1 MRITIEKEYAHIIL
15 MIRLTDTFLEVS
27 SIVYTPSTVHVVVV
41 FYRITFRYEE
51 RD

>member
-1 MRITIEKEYAHIIL
+1 MRITIEKEYAHIIP

-41 FYRITFRYEE
+41 VVSSVLSHEE